1 LLIAVRQT
9 HERVRDGIRKDS
21 VVTSTPHVL
30 DDFAW
35 RGLIAVS
42 TDLGALRE
50 ALEAGV
56 VTAYCGFD
64 PTAPS
69 LHLGNLVQILTLRRL
84 QDAGHRPLALVG
96 GATGLI
102 GDPKE
107 TAERKL
113 NDPEVIGGW
122 VELIKSQVEPFLD
135 FTGADGVPA
144 AVMVNNLDWTAEL
157 SAIDLLRDIGKH
169 FRMNKMLAKDAVSA
183 RLNSDA
189 GISYTEFSYQILQ
202 GMDYLEL
209 YRRYGC
215 TLQTGGSDQWG
226 NLTAGL
232 DLIHRVEGASAHALA
247 TPLITKADGTK
258 FGKTETGT
266 IWLDPAM
273 TSPYA
278 FYQFWINADDRDVVG
293 YLKIFSLRSRAEIEE
308 LAQAVAL
315 TPAARAAQRAL
326 AEELTTLVH
335 GARECQLAIAAS
347 AALFGRGELGELDE
361 ATLAA
366 AMTETGF
373 VTIDAGP
380 LPTVIDLLVA
390 TGLADSKSA
399 ARRAIA
405 EGGAY
410 LNNRKVADPDA
421 VLELGDLLHGRWT
434 VLRRGKRSIAGTR
447 LSR

>member
-1 LLIAVRQT
+1 M
-9 HERVRDGIRKDS
+9 RKDS
-21 VVTSTPHVL
+21 GVTPPSAATAPPHVL

-50 ALEAGV
+50 ALDAGP
-56 VTAYCGFD
+56 VTGYCGFD

-107 TAERKL
+107 SAERQL
-113 NDPEVIGGW
+113 NDPDVVAAWTMRIQQ
-122 VELIKSQVEPFLD
+122 QVEPFLD
-135 FTGADGVPA
+135 FGGGAAAHP
-144 AVMVNNLDWTAEL
+144 AVMVNNLDWTAKL

-169 FRMNKMLAKDAVSA
+169 FRVNKMLAKDAVSA
-183 RLNSDA
+183 RLNSDV

-202 GMDYLEL
+202 GLDFLEL

-215 TLQTGGSDQWG
+215 NLQTGGSDQWG

-232 DLIHRVEGASAHALA
+232 DLIHRVEGVSAHALA

-266 IWLDPAM
+266 VWLDPAM

-278 FYQFWINADDRDVVG
+278 FYQFWVNSDDRDVAG
-293 YLKIFSLRSRAEIEE
+293 YLKIFSLRSRDEITE
-308 LAQAVAL
+308 LEVAVEQQ
-315 TPAARAAQRAL
+315 PAARSAQRAL

-335 GARECQLAIAAS
+335 GGAECARVIAAS
-347 AALFGRGELGELDE
+347 AALFGRADLADLDE
-361 ATLAA
+361 VTLEAA
-366 AMTETGF
+366 LAETG
-373 VTIDAGP
+373 VVPIASDP
-380 LPTVIDLLVA
+380 LPAVVDLLLR
-390 TGLADSKSA
+390 TGLVDSKSA
-399 ARRAIA
+399 ARRAVV
-405 EGGAY
+405 EGGVY
-410 LNNRKVADPDA
+410 LNNRKVADPEA
-421 VLELGDLLHGRWT
+421 MLETGDLLHGRW
-434 VLRRGKRSIAGTR
+434 VVVRRGKRSVMGARVG
-447 LSR
+447 S